1 MDQPAPRAFVAAT
14 LQLDAIKARV
24 RAAKAFSA
32 AVEQRNAQRLQ
43 AKHSSRRAAASPVA
57 TTMVQVSTG
66 VAAQHSAYTWGLA
79 PPALPVQHPV
89 AKQPRVERHVP
100 AHGDGSSSRQPAA
113 AAPAAVGAAAAVCA
127 AAGSHVRCRRARG
140 VGASRGPTLQLLS
153 RAPPPPPRAA
163 PAPAAVAAAAASDSE
178 AGAAA
183 AAAPASDAACQP
195 PARPCCSEPAE
206 QEDPAAALPS
216 SPSAAPAGPRLLTE
230 VSSTGAAGLPDAPA
244 DSGQQPARPAA
255 TELAH
260 APVPVATTA
269 GAPQHGRGGVDGS
282 SRLLAFSSARRQ
294 GTSSPTAA
302 QPAAAQHHV
311 PQAASPPARR
321 GAAGHAAASGAP
333 HWSPVRPVSG
343 QPRVVRPM

>member
-100 AHGDGSSSRQPAA
+100 AP
-113 AAPAAVGAAAAVCA
+113 GA
-127 AAGSHVRCRRARG
+127 GCR
-140 VGASRGPTLQLLS
+140 S
-153 RAPPPPPRAA
+153 PPRAA

>member
-113 AAPAAVGAAAAVCA
+113 A
-127 AAGSHVRCRRARG
+127 
-140 VGASRGPTLQLLS
+140 
-153 RAPPPPPRAA
+153 
-163 PAPAAVAAAAASDSE
+163 APAAVAAAAASDSE